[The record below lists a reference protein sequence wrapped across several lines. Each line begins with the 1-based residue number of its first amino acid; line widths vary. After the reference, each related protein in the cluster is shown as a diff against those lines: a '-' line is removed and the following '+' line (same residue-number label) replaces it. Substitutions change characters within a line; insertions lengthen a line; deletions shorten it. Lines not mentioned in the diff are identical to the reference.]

1 MGHAPQPCIAPVP
14 CSQLLISCDPLRSP
28 PPPPQVLSVIH
39 RAATVQDDEH
49 SQQVCGCA
57 MSALVPA
64 WLGDGRDARDL
75 WAVVVD
81 ALPEVLAHRRLP
93 LLAALMAAMPP
104 SHGLPVALLLLL
116 QKAAD
121 AAAASAAASAD
132 KQAAGKDDA
141 SLDDWLPDLASKLA
155 AQVGFGQFWAQHT
168 SMPMTMPACT
178 PWHALPMVGRR
189 HD

>member
-1 MGHAPQPCIAPVP
+1 
-14 CSQLLISCDPLRSP
+14 
-28 PPPPQVLSVIH
+28 
-39 RAATVQDDEH
+39 
-49 SQQVCGCA
+49 

-75 WAVVVD
+75 WAVVID

-132 KQAAGKDDA
+132 KQAAGKDDV

-168 SMPMTMPACT
+168 SMLMTMPACT
-178 PWHALPMVGRR
+178 PWHAEVRWWAGGMTS
-189 HD
+189 